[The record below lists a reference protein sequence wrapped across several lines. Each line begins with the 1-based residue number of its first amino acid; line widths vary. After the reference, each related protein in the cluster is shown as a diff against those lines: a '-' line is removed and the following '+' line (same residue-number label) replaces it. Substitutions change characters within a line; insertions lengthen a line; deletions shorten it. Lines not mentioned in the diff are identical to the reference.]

1 MVNSTEDS
9 IAEIG
14 SSITLQCIAIGIPNT
29 VEYQWKKNG
38 VLLSQE
44 TTQSLVI
51 ANISLTDI
59 GKYECIPSNDEG
71 TYNTSVIQLDI
82 RSEYGIYFSRLRQ
95 LRYILHYNT
104 TLYTTL

>member
-82 RSEYGIYFSRLRQ
+82 RSEYNIYFSRLRQ
-95 LRYILHYNT
+95 LLYILHYN
-104 TLYTTL
+104 YTTL